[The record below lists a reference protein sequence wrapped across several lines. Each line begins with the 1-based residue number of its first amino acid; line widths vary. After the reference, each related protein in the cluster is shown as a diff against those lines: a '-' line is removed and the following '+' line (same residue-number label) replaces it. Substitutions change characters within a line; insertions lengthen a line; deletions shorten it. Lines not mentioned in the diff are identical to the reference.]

1 MIPPVSLVAQMEK
14 NLPAGQETQVRSLG
28 WEDPLEKGMTTHSVF
43 LPGKYHGQRSLAGY
57 NLWGLKE
64 SDMTEV
70 TNTQRASD
78 HQVSLPAWSF
88 QSLGSLACLWKAQPS
103 ILILSKP
110 CPWLKA

>member
-1 MIPPVSLVAQMEK
+1 MIPPVPLVAQMEK

-57 NLWGLKE
+57 NPWGLKE

-70 TNTQRASD
+70 TNTQQDLGPSSFSTCLEFS
-78 HQVSLPAWSF
+78 VTWLP
-88 QSLGSLACLWKAQPS
+88 CLFVESPTLNS
-103 ILILSKP
+103 HLI
-110 CPWLKA
+110 